1 MNKNIKST
9 KIKLNSG
16 NIIEIRKKLDNKIN
30 KYRKIIKAE
39 NVMSTKAIKANV
51 GSGFD
56 LKELYNTINQLSETR
71 IKIKGCLQSINM
83 GITNFNYIEFKKT
96 HYYNIFKAS
105 EEKEKLTFLN
115 ILKNTCLNP
124 VEKSKK
130 GLKNMGKREIFSSA
144 KIASLIK
151 ETQLEINKYDT
162 KIEEFNQNNNIT
174 VDSIDSDI
182 QNMLAA

>member
-9 KIKLNSG
+9 TFNSG
-16 NIIEIRKKLDNKIN
+16 NILEIRKKIDNKIN

-39 NVMSTKAIKANV
+39 NVMSIKAVRSNI

-56 LKELYNTINQLSETR
+56 LKALYNTIDQLSESR

-83 GITNFNYIEFKKT
+83 GLTEFNYNDFKKT

-124 VEKSKK
+124 IEKSKK

-151 ETQLEINKYDT
+151 QTQLEINKYDT
-162 KIEEFNQNNNIT
+162 KIEEFNKNNKIT
-174 VDSIDSDI
+174 FNDIDLSI
-182 QNMLAA
+182 QEMLAV